1 MRLHFKLLLVVF
13 TLTFIISSAANAQI
27 VLGRPKDIPPLDNP
41 YTINLT
47 RADVTK
53 AIAEILQTCKIELD
67 PVSTKVD
74 KGKFV
79 TTPWIFAK
87 GVNAKTDLEH
97 VSQLPAGDARNWLKG
112 RYALEINVLPLDDK
126 RSQLQVITHI
136 QGQIADV
143 IGTRWIESP
152 SNGYLE
158 DEALRGLAGKILGID
173 LSIKGNAKRRLMNC
187 EY

>member
-1 MRLHFKLLLVVF
+1 MRLHFKLLLVVITF
-13 TLTFIISSAANAQI
+13 TIILSSAVPAQI
-27 VLGRPKDIPPLDNP
+27 VIGRPKDIPPLDNP
-41 YTINLT
+41 YTINLA

-67 PVSTKVD
+67 PVSTKAE

-79 TTPWIFAK
+79 TNAWIFAK
-87 GVNAKTDLEH
+87 GVNVKNDLAH
-97 VSQLPAGDARNWLKG
+97 VSQLPAGDTRNWLKG

-126 RSQLQVITHI
+126 RSQLQIISRI

-143 IGTRWIESP
+143 AGTKWVESP

-173 LSIKGNAKRRLMNC
+173 LSIKGNAKRRLMSC